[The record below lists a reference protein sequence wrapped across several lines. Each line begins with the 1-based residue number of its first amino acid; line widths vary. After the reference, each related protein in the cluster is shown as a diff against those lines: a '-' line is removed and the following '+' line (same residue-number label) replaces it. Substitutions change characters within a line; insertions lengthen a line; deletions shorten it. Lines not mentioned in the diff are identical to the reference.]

1 MNEVFACTIL
11 IFTGI
16 FALFVG
22 QTRLPGEDRRF
33 VWMSFWAHVIAAFVL
48 IVLTYEF
55 FGRGDMEVY
64 YGYGEAL
71 ADYIRVDPLRWGP
84 EVLRLIFQQPAEIPI
99 EVFGQEGTSTTT
111 MIGITAFLLILTGSS
126 MFGCGLILSF
136 VAFSGQL
143 AMYRTF
149 SAHFGRELRL
159 QVMVATLLVPSAVF
173 WTSGVVKEAVAMG
186 GLGWMIYGLHRL
198 LGRRGKGWGLLW
210 LAAGAVAVALV
221 KSYILFPMVAAAAL
235 WWYWRRAM
243 ATHGTVAIARKPF
256 QIAML
261 GAVGVGGMIGL
272 GQLFPQYSLDSLAEE
287 TANLQYQG
295 ERIQGGS
302 SYSMGDGTTTSL
314 GGQLAFAPLAISASL
329 FRPFIFEAHNAV
341 AAINA
346 VETTLVLL
354 LWVRILWV
362 LGARGAWR
370 VLRSS
375 PPLIFCVVF
384 VLLFGLGVGLATTNL
399 GTLSRYRVPMM
410 PMYLLVLLILSAR
423 PWRLRAGLTGGRG
436 PGSASSAGSTPKA
449 RTRTF
454 ADFTEDFRRGAR
466 WRGR

>member
-11 IFTGI
+11 IFAGVV
-16 FALFVG
+16 ALFVG

-33 VWMSFWAHVIAAFVL
+33 VWMSFWAHVIASFVL

-84 EVLRLIFQQPAEIPI
+84 EVIRLIFQQPADIPL
-99 EVFGQEGTSTTT
+99 ELFGHEGTSTTT
-111 MIGITAFLLILTGSS
+111 LIGITSFLMILTGSS
-126 MFGCGLILSF
+126 MFGCGLIFSF

-149 SAHFGRELRL
+149 TAHFGRELRL
-159 QVMVATLLVPSAVF
+159 QVLVASLLVPSAVF
-173 WTSGVVKEAVAMG
+173 WTSGVVKEAAAMG

-198 LGRRGKGWGLLW
+198 LGGRGKGWGLLW
-210 LAAGAVAVALV
+210 LSAGVVTVAMV
-221 KSYILFPMVAAAAL
+221 KSYILFPMVAAAAV
-235 WWYWRRAM
+235 WWYWRRSM

-261 GAVGVGGMIGL
+261 GVVGVGAMRGL
-272 GQLFPQYSLDSLAEE
+272 GQLFPQYSLGSLPEE
-287 TANLQYQG
+287 TANLQYQA
-295 ERIQGGS
+295 ERIPGGS
-302 SYSMGDGTTTSL
+302 SYSMGDGSTTSL
-314 GGQLAFAPLAISASL
+314 AGQLAFAPLAVSASL

-346 VETTLVLL
+346 LETTVVLF
-354 LWVRILWV
+354 LWVRILWI

-370 VLRSS
+370 
-375 PPLIFCVVF
+375 
-384 VLLFGLGVGLATTNL
+384 A
-399 GTLSRYRVPMM
+399 
-410 PMYLLVLLILSAR
+410 
-423 PWRLRAGLTGGRG
+423 LRASPDRK
-436 PGSASSAGSTPKA
+436 S
-449 RTRTF
+449 
-454 ADFTEDFRRGAR
+454 
-466 WRGR
+466 